1 MANLKNLTINDTG
14 FLGLPSGTTAQRPA
28 SPTAGMIRYNTTLST
43 IEFYNGSAWANYTT
57 ILGLTESAPAANAA
71 EILTYYPNATDGDYW
86 YKPNGYGSA
95 IKCYTNFSNA
105 PSGKGYVMIAR
116 GRESTDWW
124 NNAGQNTG
132 NDGLAASNLT
142 TNTPIA
148 VSPATFVDALIGGRW
163 DMLKMLLNRR
173 NAGDSFYFEGRTATS
188 AFNWSS
194 FNANSSD
201 RTTTVK
207 KYSNLFRVGTLQ
219 FDIPETTLWTDTL
232 STSGYGVGNSC
243 DRTFT
248 WTWAGHQS
256 PGGTQFQGWSGGS
269 SCTPAGS
276 IQVRTTDPEGHA
288 IQLVNVYVIC

>member
-1 MANLKNLTINDTG
+1 MANLKNLTISDTG
-14 FLGLPSGTTAQRPA
+14 YLGLPSGTTAQRP
-28 SPTAGMIRYNTTLST
+28 SPATAGMIRYNTTLST

-57 ILGLTESAPAANAA
+57 ILGLTESAPASNAA

-132 NDGLAASNLT
+132 NDGLAASKLT

-173 NAGDSFYFEGRTATS
+173 NNGDSFYFEGRTATS

-201 RTTTVK
+201 RNTVFQK
-207 KYSNLFRVGTLQ
+207 NSGLFKTGTLQ
-219 FDIPETTLWTDTL
+219 FNFTSETNLWTDSL
-232 STSGYGVGNSC
+232 SLSGVSNSC

-248 WTWAGHQS
+248 WTWAGHQTA
-256 PGGTQFQGWSGGS
+256 GGTQYQGWSGGS
-269 SCTPAGS
+269 SCTPDGS
-276 IQVRTTDPEGHA
+276 FQVGTEGHA
-288 IQLVNVYVIC
+288 IQLVNLYVVC

>member
-14 FLGLPSGTTAQRPA
+14 FLGLPSGTTAQRPV
-28 SPTAGMIRYNTTLST
+28 SPTAGMIRYNTSLST

-124 NNAGQNTG
+124 NNSGQNTG
-132 NDGLAASNLT
+132 NDGLAAANIT

-173 NAGDSFYFEGRTATS
+173 NNGDSFYFEGKTATS

-201 RTTTVK
+201 RNTVFQK
-207 KYSNLFRVGTLQ
+207 HSGLFRTGTLQ
-219 FDIPETTLWTDTL
+219 FNFTSETNLWTDSL
-232 STSGYGVGNSC
+232 SLGGVANNC

-256 PGGTQFQGWSGGS
+256 AGGTQYQGWSGGS
-269 SCTPAGS
+269 GCTPEGS
-276 IQVRTTDPEGHA
+276 FQATSEGHA
-288 IQLVNVYVIC
+288 IQLVNLYIVC

>member
-1 MANLKNLTINDTG
+1 MANLKNLTISDTG
-14 FLGLPSGTTAQRPA
+14 YLGLPSGTTAERPS

-57 ILGLTESAPAANAA
+57 ILGLTESTPAANAA

-105 PSGKGYVMIAR
+105 PSGKGYVLIAR

-124 NNAGQNTG
+124 NNSGQNTG
-132 NDGLAASNLT
+132 NDGLAASKLT

-173 NAGDSFYFEGRTATS
+173 NNGDSFYFEGRTATS

-201 RTTTVK
+201 RNTVFQK
-207 KYSNLFRVGTLQ
+207 NSGLFKTGTLQ
-219 FDIPETTLWTDTL
+219 FNFTSETNLWTDSL
-232 STSGYGVGNSC
+232 SLSGVSNNC

-248 WTWAGHQS
+248 WTWAGHQTA
-256 PGGTQFQGWSGGS
+256 GGTQYQGWSGGS
-269 SCTPAGS
+269 SCTPDGS
-276 IQVRTTDPEGHA
+276 FQVGTEGHA
-288 IQLVNVYVIC
+288 IQLVNLYVVC

>member
-43 IEFYNGSAWANYTT
+43 IEFYNGSSWANYTT

-132 NDGLAASNLT
+132 NDGLAASKLT

-173 NAGDSFYFEGRTATS
+173 NNGDSFYFEGRTATS

-194 FNANSSD
+194 FNLNSSD

-207 KYSNLFRVGTLQ
+207 KNSGLFRTGTLQ

-232 STSGYGVGNSC
+232 SYGGGVGNSC

-248 WTWAGHQS
+248 WTWAGHS
-256 PGGTQFQGWSGGS
+256 SGGIQYQGWSGGS
-269 SCTPAGS
+269 SCVPDGS
-276 IQVRTTDPEGHA
+276 FQAASEQHA
-288 IQLVNVYVIC
+288 IQLVNLYVVC